1 MYSRNSRRS
10 SPCTPTIPTRATT
23 TDFAG
28 MKKHKRVVNLSSK
41 SLTLRMSVVNVWRDE
56 EEVGVGDVWKGRSAR
71 ALAWGDVD
79 PH

>member
-1 MYSRNSRRS
+1 V
-10 SPCTPTIPTRATT
+10 CVCIV
-23 TDFAG
+23 G
-28 MKKHKRVVNLSSK
+28 IVGVVALVHLLFLLGLL